1 MASLSSDGT
10 VLGEPQFA
18 HDHAGE
24 QPFTRTHTGLKIP
37 EGIDE
42 TTVKGEIKSTV
53 TAAKH
58 RYGRC
63 DPGMTGPRRWVI
75 GP

>member
-1 MASLSSDGT
+1 MASLSPDGT

-53 TAAKH
+53 TAATPL
-58 RYGRC
+58 R
-63 DPGMTGPRRWVI
+63 
-75 GP
+75 